1 MNIKEAA
8 RWLRERDNF
17 LLLTHR
23 RPDGDTLCSAA
34 GLARGL
40 MSIGKKAYILPNPEA
55 TDRYV
60 KYMGGYFAPN
70 DFVPEHIVSIDMASE
85 NMFPDNAER
94 YVKSTELC
102 IDHHLSNSGYAENSC
117 VMPECAACGELIY
130 MLLMELVWSID
141 KETAGLLYI
150 AVSTDTGCFAYANT
164 TAQTLGI
171 ASKLVAAG
179 AENAEINK
187 FLFRTKAKSR
197 IELEGRVLSSIRFFR
212 EGTIAVATVTRK
224 MMEETGASEDAMDD
238 IASLPGQI
246 EGVEAGITVKEMV
259 GGGCKISLRTVRR
272 VNASQVCARF
282 GGGGHMLAAG
292 CNMSCTVEEAAER
305 MAEAVDACW
314 DTL

>member
-8 RWLRERDNF
+8 KWLGERDNF

-23 RPDGDTLCSAA
+23 RPDGDALCSAA

-40 MSIGKKAYILPNPEA
+40 RSIGKKAYILPNSEA
-55 TDRYV
+55 TDRYI
-60 KYMGGYFAPN
+60 KYMGQYFAPD

-85 NMFPDNAER
+85 NMFPDNAEQ
-94 YVKSTELC
+94 YIKNTELA
-102 IDHHLSNSGYAENSC
+102 IDHHLSNSGYAKNSC

-164 TAQTLGI
+164 TAQTLGV

-179 AENAEINK
+179 ADNAEINK

-197 IELEGRVLSSIRFFR
+197 IALEGRVLSTIKFFR
-212 EGTIAVATVTRK
+212 DGTIAVATVTRK

-259 GGGCKISLRTVRR
+259 DGGCKISLRTVRR
-272 VNASQVCARF
+272 VNASTVCARF

-292 CNMSCTVEEAAER
+292 CNMDCTVEEAAER
-305 MAEAVDACW
+305 MAEAVGACW
-314 DTL
+314 DTI